1 MNTDVEGLKIGVLC
15 TYTELLLW
23 GGQEAGKCNLIVVV
37 LSFNGVP
44 GYGQIEV
51 DSHFSVSG

>member
-1 MNTDVEGLKIGVLC
+1 MPISRA
-15 TYTELLLW
+15 
-23 GGQEAGKCNLIVVV
+23 GGHQEAGKCNLIVVV

-51 DSHFSVSG
+51 DSPFAESGPQGWKGQ

>member
-1 MNTDVEGLKIGVLC
+1 MHISRAVGRK
-15 TYTELLLW
+15 
-23 GGQEAGKCNLIVVV
+23 QEAEKCSLIVVV

-51 DSHFSVSG
+51 DSLFTVSG

>member
-1 MNTDVEGLKIGVLC
+1 MNTDVEGLKIGLLC
-15 TYTELLLW
+15 TYPELW

-51 DSHFSVSG
+51 DSLFTVSG